1 MKKMISILLA
11 LSIASAVFAQPQ
23 GGKQT
28 HGGQGQANQEK
39 LKLEKIAFI
48 TTQVG
53 FTEKEAEAFWP
64 VYNQIEN
71 QQKELMKAERKA
83 FQELNKALASGEGD
97 IQALL
102 DAYLKAKSEN
112 VNLHVAN
119 AKKYQKVLSA
129 EKTARFFTCE
139 EKFRRQQIGKLR
151 GQRRGEFGQGGPGP
165 GRGNKGP
172 GEFGQGGPRGDR
184 QFKDG
189 KPAKDVQ
196 PGQER

>member
-1 MKKMISILLA
+1 MKKMISLLLT

-23 GGKQT
+23 GGKQAQ
-28 HGGQGQANQEK
+28 GGPGQAAAEK

-48 TTQVG
+48 TTEVG
-53 FTEKEAEAFWP
+53 LTEKEAEAFWP

-71 QQKELMKAERKA
+71 EQKVLMKAERKA
-83 FQELNKALASGEGD
+83 FMELNKALAGGEGNV
-97 IQALL
+97 QALL

-119 AKKYQKVLSA
+119 AKKYQKILSA

-151 GQRRGEFGQGGPGP
+151 GNKPGGNGAFRN
-165 GRGNKGP
+165 GNGRHRGNGHHP
-172 GEFGQGGPRGDR
+172 GNGQRPGNGPR
-184 QFKDG
+184 QVK
-189 KPAKDVQ
+189 AAQ
-196 PGQER
+196 NQ